1 MDWLFSEIDP
11 NKIGTDWQT
20 VILFGI
26 IAALV
31 TYFAYRRGYF
41 QLTPDKKGP
50 PSVRFWHVLVGFSV
64 YLFLLFFLSPFLG
77 EMGLQET
84 SSQTDVTARIS
95 WINFSVLGSTAL
107 FILIFFGYFH
117 RTLFAKILKNSDT
130 PIRRDI
136 LLAIFSWI
144 ISFPIVVVVS
154 ELLDGLTHKLFH
166 LKAIP
171 EQVAIQ
177 YFQMAQKIPMY
188 LVIAFISI
196 ALLAPFVEEFM
207 FRGLLQNWL
216 KNKLGVKKA
225 IFISSILFA
234 CFHFSPSQ
242 GVGNISIV
250 GSLFILALFLGFVYE
265 RQKSLVASFCLH
277 SLFNI
282 LSMFNLLFIK
292 S

>member
-1 MDWLFSEIDP
+1 MDWFFSEIDP
-11 NKIGTDWQT
+11 NKTGTDWQS

-41 QLTPDKKGP
+41 RLSPDKKDP
-50 PSVRFWHVLVGFSV
+50 PYVRFWHVLIGFSV
-64 YLFLLFFLSPFLG
+64 YLFLLFFLSPLLG
-77 EMGLQET
+77 EMGLAE
-84 SSQTDVTARIS
+84 SPSDSDMISRIS
-95 WINFSVLGSTAL
+95 WINFSVLGTTAL
-107 FILIFFGYFH
+107 FILIFFGYFN
-117 RTLFAKILKNSDT
+117 RNLFAKIVKNSDT
-130 PIRRDI
+130 PIRRDA
-136 LLAIFSWI
+136 LLALFSWI
-144 ISFPIVVVVS
+144 ISFPIVIVVS
-154 ELLDGLTHKLFH
+154 ELLDGLTQKLFH
-166 LKAIP
+166 LKDIP

-196 ALLAPFVEEFM
+196 AILAPFVEEFM

-216 KNKLGVKKA
+216 KNRFGVKKA
-225 IFISSILFA
+225 IFFSSILFA

-250 GSLFILALFLGFVYE
+250 GALFVLALFLGFIYE